1 MFEMRLQ
8 QTTNQTMNMTEFF
21 DLLLH
26 LFNPL
31 HSKQKFSILL
41 NTAIFGK
48 AMKRGEC
55 SAIS

>member
-1 MFEMRLQ
+1 MRLQ

-31 HSKQKFSILL
+31 HFKQKFSILL

>member
-1 MFEMRLQ
+1 MRLQ

-41 NTAIFGK
+41 NTAIFGHILERVFIPTNK
-48 AMKRGEC
+48 
-55 SAIS
+55 